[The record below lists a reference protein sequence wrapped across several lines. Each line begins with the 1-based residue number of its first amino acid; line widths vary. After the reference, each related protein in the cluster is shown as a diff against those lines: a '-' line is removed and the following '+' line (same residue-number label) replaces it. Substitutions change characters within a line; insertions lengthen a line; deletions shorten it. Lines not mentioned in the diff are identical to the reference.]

1 MVEEFF
7 KSISIVFYEALCCG
21 IFLNMFLEQRYPA
34 RWLKSLSVFLLTGV
48 FLFWALITQTGG
60 HYVFRSIGIIISIAL
75 FAVIFYTGKW
85 LLKIFLSFIFYA
97 ILFCVDYLGLIL
109 VDLLLDSADLSN
121 M

>member
-75 FAVIFYTGKW
+75 FAVIFYTGKAAQD
-85 LLKIFLSFIFYA
+85 IS
-97 ILFCVDYLGLIL
+97 
-109 VDLLLDSADLSN
+109 
-121 M
+121 